1 MICIWYVS
9 VWYVHDMYMICTLY
23 VYDIYMIYIYIHM
36 HDMYIYMIYI
46 YTHAW
51 YVYIYMYTWFP
62 FFCCD
67 SRLHLAYFDDEF
79 SSGHVSL
86 GYIQNIIWSPAIA
99 CAQYMQV
106 HVKVHHE
113 KMYLCWP
120 NMKRRCSV
128 LVHIVLHLAWSAHKK
143 VPGCT
148 GLWLTWSPLVMSKNI
163 VNIGKMGGISCGT
176 SSINDGIPSG
186 CDCHRHCEL
195 EATTIEIVDL
205 PS

>member
-1 MICIWYVS
+1 MICIWYV
-9 VWYVHDMYMICTLY
+9 YDMYLYDMYMICTWY
-23 VYDIYMIYIYIHM
+23 VHYMYMIYTWYIYIHM

-46 YTHAW
+46 YIHMHDM
-51 YVYIYMYTWFP
+51 YIYMYTWFP

-163 VNIGKMGGISCGT
+163 VNIGKMWILTMNMWKILGKYRENGGI
-176 SSINDGIPSG
+176 
-186 CDCHRHCEL
+186 
-195 EATTIEIVDL
+195 
-205 PS
+205 